1 MELKVELIKPKAER
15 YDRAL
20 QQVIEIDVKQ
30 YTIMVNGKGIGY
42 VCQANGLPINW
53 LPIAN
58 AYPPEVIRKLS
69 DAVNAELIRL
79 HGPAAGNRPVGMPD
93 DQETVNKAL
102 EIASQ
107 MANRENSVEGPD
119 DQNL

>member
-1 MELKVELIKPKAER
+1 MELVVELVKPKAER

-30 YTIMVNGKGIGY
+30 YTILVNGKGIGY

-58 AYPPEVIRKLS
+58 AYQPDVIRKLS

-79 HGPAAGNRPVGMPD
+79 HGLEAGNRPVGVPD
-93 DQETVNKAL
+93 DQETVDKAL

-107 MANRENSVEGPD
+107 MRDRENSVEGPD
-119 DQNL
+119 EENL

>member
-1 MELKVELIKPKAER
+1 MEVVVELVKPKAER

-53 LPIAN
+53 LPVAN
-58 AYPPEVIRKLS
+58 AYQPDVIRKLS

-79 HGPAAGNRPVGMPD
+79 HGPEAGNRPVGMPD
-93 DQETVNKAL
+93 DQETVDKAL
-102 EIASQ
+102 EVAAK
-107 MANRENSVEGPD
+107 MADRENSVEGPD

>member
-1 MELKVELIKPKAER
+1 MELTVELIKPKAER

-20 QQVIEIDVKQ
+20 QQVIEVDVKQ
-30 YTIMVNGKGIGY
+30 YTIMVNGRGIGY

-53 LPIAN
+53 LPVAN
-58 AYPPEVIRKLS
+58 AYQPDVIRKLS

-79 HGPAAGNRPVGMPD
+79 HGPAAGDRPVGMPD
-93 DQETVNKAL
+93 DQETVDKAL
-102 EIASQ
+102 EIA
-107 MANRENSVEGPD
+107 AKFADRENSVEIPD